1 MEHMN
6 LGQILKIV
14 LCSGLAVILLSV
26 ACSAAMRS
34 PVNQTGKQE
43 SMTRKDINA
52 VLKDHDKELLAVP
65 GVVGVYVGLL
75 PDDKTPCLKVMVV
88 KETEDLKGRIPKS
101 IEGYPVLIEES
112 GVIRPLKGRIPSR
125 N

>member
-1 MEHMN
+1 MH
-6 LGQILKIV
+6 KIELCPV
-14 LCSGLAVILLSV
+14 LTVILLSI
-26 ACSAAMRS
+26 ACSTPTRG
-34 PVNQTGKQE
+34 PINQTGQQE

-52 VLKDHDKELLAVP
+52 VLKNHDKELLAIP
-65 GVVGVYVGLL
+65 GIVGVYIGLL

-88 KETEDLKGRIPKS
+88 KETEDLKRKIPKS

-112 GVIRPLKGRIPSR
+112 GIIRPL

>member
-1 MEHMN
+1 MRQLH
-6 LGQILKIV
+6 KIW
-14 LCSGLAVILLSV
+14 LCSVLSVILLLI

-34 PVNQTGKQE
+34 QVNQTGQQE
-43 SMTRKDINA
+43 SMTQKDINA
-52 VLKDHDKELLAVP
+52 VLKDHDKELLTIP

-88 KETEDLKGRIPKS
+88 KETEDLKRRIPKS

-112 GVIRPLKGRIPSR
+112 GVIRPLKGRIPIQD
-125 N
+125 